1 MLDQLRAIFD
11 QIIKFQNTQDTLF
24 SRALF
29 ELELRKKKT
38 GEIKENTEEVSERM
52 GNVMMDASL
61 SWNKAREAMLFSCFA
76 SASAVKQH

>member
-11 QIIKFQNTQDTLF
+11 QIIKFQATQDTLF

-38 GEIKENTEEVSERM
+38 DDIKENTEEVG
-52 GNVMMDASL
+52 GN
-61 SWNKAREAMLFSCFA
+61 K
-76 SASAVKQH
+76 

>member
-11 QIIKFQNTQDTLF
+11 QIIKFQSTQDTLI

-38 GEIKENTEEVSERM
+38 DEIKENTEEVCV
-52 GNVMMDASL
+52 GICVGVKNVI
-61 SWNKAREAMLFSCFA
+61 R
-76 SASAVKQH
+76 